1 MSRKNSRR
9 KIRSFLDDLKKTSAC
24 LDCGL
29 AAPERLTFDHQLGE
43 MKRFDLARSTKYPI
57 SLVIKEIS
65 KCQIV
70 CITCHRLRED
80 ARLKDRRYQETKSQV
95 EAISK
100 VFLLLAIL
108 SGSDIAYKEYRD
120 ISREKEKKKKDRQRY
135 KRNKTKAKN
144 FESSPLLPSDPPA
157 SSQSNY
163 PPTPPTPRSVHDV
176 ESSGGK
182 LLYTRLFDEYRPDS
196 VKVSGS

>member
-9 KIRSFLDDLKKTSAC
+9 KIRSFLDGLKKNSVC

-29 AAPERLTFDHQLGE
+29 TERLTFDHQLGE

-70 CITCHRLRED
+70 CVTCHRLRED
-80 ARLKDRRYQETKSQV
+80 ARLKDKRYQETKSHV

-100 VFLLLAIL
+100 AFLLLAIL
-108 SGSDIAYKEYRD
+108 SGSDVAYKEYRD

-144 FESSPLLPSDPPA
+144 FESIPLLPNDLPL
-157 SSQSNY
+157 SSQNNY
-163 PPTPPTPRSVHDV
+163 PLIQPKLRSGP
-176 ESSGGK
+176 SAAPSGGK